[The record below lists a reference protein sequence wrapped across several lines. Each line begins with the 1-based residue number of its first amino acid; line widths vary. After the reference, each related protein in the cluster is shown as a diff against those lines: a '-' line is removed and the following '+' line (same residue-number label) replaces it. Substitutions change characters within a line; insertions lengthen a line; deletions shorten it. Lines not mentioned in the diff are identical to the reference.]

1 MEQASEDRKVIG
13 QLYDPNMEKTTSKKL
28 ARAQILERQAAA
40 AAERK
45 ARERQNAENLTEF
58 VVATAKAEEVD
69 VWLAERIEKANRDA
83 EKRRRAHIAAAGK
96 ALQAMRFR
104 GETLSGIAAQAGVT
118 TAKVR
123 EYLKAAAADGATQT
137 AEAVVSEP
145 EDGSQSMPTEIE
157 NTSDGAEP
165 ASLTL
170 VAQ

>member
-1 MEQASEDRKVIG
+1 
-13 QLYDPNMEKTTSKKL
+13 MEKTTSKKL

-40 AAERK
+40 AADRK

-83 EKRRRAHIAAAGK
+83 EKRRRSHMVAAGK

-123 EYLKAAAADGATQT
+123 EYLKVAAADAATQT
-137 AEAVVSEP
+137 APAAAPEVEDASVSV
-145 EDGSQSMPTEIE
+145 PTDVESA
-157 NTSDGAEP
+157 NDGAEP
-165 ASLTL
+165 APLTL

>member
-1 MEQASEDRKVIG
+1 
-13 QLYDPNMEKTTSKKL
+13 MEKTTSKKL
-28 ARAQILERQAAA
+28 ARARILEQQAAA

-69 VWLAERIEKANRDA
+69 AWLAERVEKANRDA
-83 EKRRRAHIAAAGK
+83 DARRNSHLIAAGK

-104 GETLSGIAAQAGVT
+104 GETVTGIATQAGIT

-123 EYLKAAAADGATQT
+123 DYLKLATTDNDTEAAARPASVRGQDHA
-137 AEAVVSEP
+137 AVTNVV
-145 EDGSQSMPTEIE
+145 DMP
-157 NTSDGAEP
+157 SGGQEP
-165 ASLTL
+165 APIIV

>member
-1 MEQASEDRKVIG
+1 
-13 QLYDPNMEKTTSKKL
+13 MEKTTSKKL

-58 VVATAKAEEVD
+58 VVATAKAEGVSR
-69 VWLAERIEKANRDA
+69 WLAERIEKANRDA
-83 EKRRRAHIAAAGK
+83 EKRRRAHMVEAGK

-104 GETLSGIAAQAGVT
+104 GETIRSIAAEAGVT
-118 TAKVR
+118 TAQVR
-123 EYLKAAAADGATQT
+123 EYLKVAAADGATHT
-137 AEAVVSEP
+137 AEATVSEP
-145 EDGSQSMPTEIE
+145 ENGSQSVPTEIE

-170 VAQ
+170 VTQ